1 RRRSLEG
8 VPGEAGT
15 RYLTVQISLVRPR
28 PAPGRH
34 LQCHPLCKAPV
45 VPIILNFSVADCQ
58 RHKWT
63 PRWGLCSDH
72 ERDDALDDQA
82 PAVWFGQLRRSSL
95 ELAKKRVDANE
106 AGFGQIAGGMQ
117 TGDRQVRLSSMVAL
131 APNR

>member
-1 RRRSLEG
+1 MQFRKEL
-8 VPGEAGT
+8 
-15 RYLTVQISLVRPR
+15 
-28 PAPGRH
+28 
-34 LQCHPLCKAPV
+34 
-45 VPIILNFSVADCQ
+45 ILNFSVADCQ

-131 APNR
+131 PVWRQ